1 MNNIFSQISF
11 DKATHT
17 YSLNGQQLTPVSK
30 VIGKLKS
37 PFDSD
42 YWAQRKA
49 NERGVSKEVIL
60 KEWDDNRK
68 ASMEMGTRVH
78 EYIER
83 VLLGKEPPKDDP
95 MLGWNKLREM
105 LAFDK
110 FWAWAKTQFKPVF
123 VEWVVGDPAM
133 GIAGT
138 CDVLFQNINT
148 GRHFLCDW
156 KTGKKFNTTN
166 RFQNLL
172 DPFTHLQDCELNY
185 YSLQSSL
192 YRMIIEGNA
201 GFELEDG
208 YIVHL
213 SPDGQSFVHKAVD
226 LREELKTWLL
236 W

>member
-1 MNNIFSQISF
+1 MDNIFSQIKF
-11 DKATHT
+11 NKEHHT
-17 YSLNGQQLTPVSK
+17 YNYNGQQLTPVSK
-30 VIGKLKS
+30 VIGKVKP
-37 PFDSD
+37 PFDAD

-49 NERGVSKEVIL
+49 DERGVSKEVIL

-83 VLLGKEPPKDDP
+83 VLLGKETQQDDP
-95 MLGWNKLREM
+95 MLAWNKIPEM
-105 LAFDK
+105 LAFDQ
-110 FWAWAKTQFKPVF
+110 FWAWAKTQFKPVYI
-123 VEWVVGDPAM
+123 EWVVGDPAM

-138 CDVLFQNINT
+138 CDVLFQDINT

-156 KTGKKFNTTN
+156 KTGKRFNTTN

-172 DPFTHLQDCELNY
+172 DPFADLQDCELSY

-192 YRMIIEGNA
+192 YRLIIETNA
-201 GFELEDG
+201 GLALEDG

-213 SPDGQSFVHKAVD
+213 SPAGQSFVHKAVD
-226 LREELKTWLL
+226 LREGLTAWLM